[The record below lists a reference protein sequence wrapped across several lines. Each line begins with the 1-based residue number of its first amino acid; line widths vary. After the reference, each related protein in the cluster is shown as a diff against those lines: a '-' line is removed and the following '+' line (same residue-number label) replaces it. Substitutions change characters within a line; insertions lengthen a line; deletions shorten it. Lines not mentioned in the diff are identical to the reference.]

1 MAKKPP
7 EQKPGLDG
15 LQQLVTADSHVAGD
29 AAGDTAGM
37 NIEYWPTGQPIPYEK
52 NARKLS
58 ARALEVVAASLKE
71 FGWRQPIVVDKH
83 GVIVAGH

>member
-29 AAGDTAGM
+29 AAGDTAKMQFNASGM
-37 NIEYWPTGQPIPYEK
+37 NIEYWPIGQPIPYPK

-58 ARALEVVAASLKE
+58 SSC
-71 FGWRQPIVVDKH
+71 
-83 GVIVAGH
+83 